1 MIKKYNDFIIES
13 IRDKMTSIPEQEII
27 NILSELDLPE
37 KLDYITEYKLD
48 DKFSPTDKEIKEY
61 LSRLDTGP
69 KIAFIRRWKLNRE
82 NFISE
87 EELYNYY
94 NHNLQIAIE
103 KFKELYNYKNLFK
116 DLTFKYNQFGNIHLD
131 YAESEPLN
139 KEQVEELGH
148 EYKDN
153 VKQYIEVSIELPYA
167 NRFIFSFTEKG
178 DNSKTTQII
187 NRFHV

>member
-1 MIKKYNDFIIES
+1 MIKKYNDFIVES

-37 KLDYITEYKLD
+37 KLDYITKYKLD
-48 DKFSPTDKEIKEY
+48 DKFYPSDEEIKEY
-61 LSRLDTGP
+61 LSILDTGP
-69 KIAFIRRWKLNRE
+69 KIAFIKRWKLNKE

-103 KFKELYNYKNLFK
+103 KFKEYI
-116 DLTFKYNQFGNIHLD
+116 QFGNIHLD

>member
-1 MIKKYNDFIIES
+1 MISNIVKKS
-13 IRDKMTSIPEQEII
+13 LGQE
-27 NILSELDLPE
+27 E
-37 KLDYITEYKLD
+37 
-48 DKFSPTDKEIKEY
+48 EIKEY
-61 LSRLDTGP
+61 LSILEMRP
-69 KIAFIRRWKLNRE
+69 KIAFIKRWKLNRE
-82 NFISE
+82 NFISK

-116 DLTFKYNQFGNIHLD
+116 DLTFKYTQFGNIFFD

-153 VKQYIEVSIELPYA
+153 IKQYIEVSIELPYA
-167 NRFIFSFTEKG
+167 NRFSFFFAEKD
-178 DNSKTTQII
+178 DNSKSTQHLDK
-187 NRFHV
+187 FVV